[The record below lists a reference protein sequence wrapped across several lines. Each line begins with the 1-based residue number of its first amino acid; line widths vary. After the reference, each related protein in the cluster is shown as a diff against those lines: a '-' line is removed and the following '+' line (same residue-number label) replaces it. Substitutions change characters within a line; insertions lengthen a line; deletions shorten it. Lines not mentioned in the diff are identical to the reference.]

1 MAIDVVR
8 PLISEILTMVNNAK
22 VKEKKI
28 EVLRKYDSPG
38 LRMVMKASFDP
49 KIVWR
54 LPDGDV
60 PFKKNDAPEGTQHTR
75 LENEA
80 RLLYNFVKGGNDKLP
95 QHKCENMFIQMLEGL
110 HESEAKVLIDVKNKS
125 LNKTYKGLTSDMVKE
140 AFGWN
145 ADFVKP

>member
-54 LPDGDV
+54 LPDGC
-60 PFKKNDAPEGTQHTR
+60 
-75 LENEA
+75 
-80 RLLYNFVKGGNDKLP
+80 LLY
-95 QHKCENMFIQMLEGL
+95 
-110 HESEAKVLIDVKNKS
+110 
-125 LNKTYKGLTSDMVKE
+125 TSPSPRDRVRSRMPSS
-140 AFGWN
+140 A
-145 ADFVKP
+145 